1 MKRFNKVNYI
11 TKNLNTGVL
20 IGSVLEGVKESE
32 FELRPYKRIPISY
45 VVPFGL
51 EASSILT
58 SEDTE
63 LTTVRF
69 SKVKTGLF
77 YIKPFKYPP
86 PAEISV
92 IGNNIYCKYYPNI
105 TVEFVC
111 TLLEYFDGLIK
122 YKFVGIN
129 VYDENNNLLYFT
141 KKNYV
146 RLPFIIFNF
155 YKLSPMYAFG

>member
-63 LTTVRF
+63 LTTILF
-69 SKVKTGLF
+69 SKVKVGLS
-77 YIKPFKYPP
+77 YVIPFIYPP
-86 PAEISV
+86 PIEVSIV
-92 IGNNIYCKYYPNI
+92 GNNVYCKYYPNI

-111 TLLEYFDGLIK
+111 ILLEYLSGSIK
-122 YKFVGIN
+122 YKFVAIN
-129 VYDENNNLLYFT
+129 VYDVSNNLLYFT

-155 YKLSPMYAFG
+155 YKLVPKYAPV